1 MKIYNSL
8 AREPGHEQEEVPKMA
23 ERRKLEDRVALV
35 TGANSGIGRVAV
47 EALRGV
53 GFAVYAGA
61 RRPEA
66 MAELEADGFRAL
78 RLDVTDEESMVSAV
92 ATIES
97 AHGAVDVLVNS
108 AGYGLYGPMEEV
120 SLDDLRDEFEVNVF
134 GLLRMSQLVLPGM
147 RTRGGGRILHIG
159 SVGGLFTSPFSGAYH
174 MSKYAVESL
183 SDAMRAEVAGFGVEV
198 ALLEPTGVRTPFVHK
213 QVATTPDAGPDS
225 PYTAQKASGAE
236 GAVAL
241 FRPGSRAV
249 VDPEDVARVVVQAAT
264 ARRPRTRY
272 KVGMAARVIPVV
284 RAVLPDRVW
293 DRTAMRQFASGDGAQ
308 DAPSPAATTA
318 S

>member
-1 MKIYNSL
+1 
-8 AREPGHEQEEVPKMA
+8 MA
-23 ERRKLEDRVALV
+23 KQMRREDRSALV
-35 TGANSGIGRVAV
+35 TGANSGIGRAAV
-47 EALRGV
+47 EALREA

-66 MAELEADGFRAL
+66 ITELETDGFRAL
-78 RLDVTDEESMVSAV
+78 RLDVTDEESMASAV
-92 ATIES
+92 AEVEA

-108 AGYGLYGPMEEV
+108 AGYGVYGPMEELG
-120 SLDDLRDEFEVNVF
+120 LDVLRDEFEVNVF

-147 RTRGGGRILHIG
+147 RARGAGRILHIG
-159 SVGGLFTSPFSGAYH
+159 SVGGLFTAPFSGAYH

-213 QVATTPDAGPDS
+213 QVETMPDTGPDS
-225 PYTAQKASGAE
+225 PYAARKAAGAE

-241 FRPGSRAV
+241 FREGSRAV
-249 VDPEDVARVVVQAAT
+249 VDPEGVAKVVVEAAT
-264 ARRPRTRY
+264 VRRPRTRY
-272 KVGMAARVIPVV
+272 KVGMAAHVIPVV
-284 RAVLPDRVW
+284 RGVLSDRAW
-293 DRTAMRQFASGDGAQ
+293 DRTAMRQLGSGGGASDT
-308 DAPSPAATTA
+308 PSAITTTV